1 MKNFKEIFDESKSIT
16 PGGVHSPVRSF
27 GGLERPPIF
36 FEKANGETLTDLNG
50 QNYLDLCCSFGPLLL
65 GHRDPDV
72 QKEVEQIIKK
82 VWSLGA
88 CEHYSLELAKWI
100 TNEIPWLDK
109 IRFVSSGTEAV
120 MSALRLA
127 RGVTN
132 RSYILKFDGC
142 YHGHVDSMLVK
153 SGSGLAGYAES
164 SSAGVS
170 QNVANETLVA
180 KLDNEQGVQDLF
192 EKYKNQIA
200 AVIIEPLPANYGLL
214 KQRPEFLQFLRKITK
229 DNNSLLIFDEVI
241 SGFRVTTGGMA
252 SKLDIIPDLVTYGK
266 IIGGGFPVGA
276 FAGKAEYMDMLAPT
290 GPVYQAGT
298 LSANPV
304 SMVAG
309 LATLRKIKETNAIE
323 KAEHAC
329 VIFTK
334 KINELF
340 SSSHMPFSC
349 IQSSS
354 LFFITEKTHQDIIRR
369 PDQISQNHQ
378 KMFQKTYSHI
388 LNKFIYLAPAAFE
401 VGFFSSKISD
411 DKALLIANDIFNAF
425 AQVYNEKK

>member
-1 MKNFKEIFDESKSIT
+1 MNNFNQIFNESKKIT

-27 GGLERPPIF
+27 GGLEMPPIF
-36 FEKANGETLTDLNG
+36 FEKAFEEKLTDLNG
-50 QNYLDLCCSFGPLLL
+50 KDYIDLCCSFGPLLL

-72 QKEVEQIIKK
+72 QKEVEGIINK

-132 RSYILKFDGC
+132 KPYILKFDGC

-153 SGSGLAGYAES
+153 SGSGLAGLAES

-170 QNVANETLVA
+170 QNVSSETLIA
-180 KLDNEQGVQDLF
+180 KLDSEEEVKELF
-192 EKYKNQIA
+192 EKYAGKIA

-214 KQRPEFLQFLRKITK
+214 KQRPEFLHFLRKITK
-229 DNNSLLIFDEVI
+229 ENDSLLIFDEVI
-241 SGFRVTTGGMA
+241 SGFRVSLGGM
-252 SKLDIIPDLVTYGK
+252 SEKLDIVPDLVTYGK

-276 FAGKAEYMDMLAPT
+276 FAGKSEYMDMMAPT

-309 LATLRKIKETNAIE
+309 LATLKKIKEVNAIE
-323 KAEHAC
+323 TAEKSCLVFAQ
-329 VIFTK
+329 

-340 SSSHMPFSC
+340 DASNMPYSC
-349 IQSSS
+349 IQASS
-354 LFFITEKTHQDIIRR
+354 LFFITEKTQSQEIRSS
-369 PDQISQNHQ
+369 DQLKSNH
-378 KMFQKTYSHI
+378 KSIFNKVYPHI
-388 LNKFIYLAPAAFE
+388 LNKNIYLAPAAYE
-401 VGFFSSKISD
+401 VGFISNKISED
-411 DKALLIANDIFNAF
+411 MAKTLAQDIYDGY
-425 AQVYNEKK
+425 QKVYNEEK